1 MDGIKGGRAF
11 CIFPMNHLLSHKK
24 STVCG
29 ICYGR
34 VEVKKKDTANVYA
47 FTEAYLTDIK
57 KNISLTDLKGCT

>member
-11 CIFPMNHLLSHKK
+11 CIFPTNHLLSHKK

-34 VEVKKKDTANVYA
+34 VEVKDTANVYA

-57 KNISLTDLKGCT
+57 KNISLIEEPKTN

>member
-11 CIFPMNHLLSHKK
+11 CIFPTNHLSHKK
-24 STVCG
+24 ITVCG
-29 ICYGR
+29 LCYGR

-57 KNISLTDLKGCT
+57 KNISLMEEPKTN